1 MESDTWALLQ
11 ALMSLRKTTPPEY
24 PHPRDLLAVNPYT
37 PPATLAQSIMH
48 ASPLLSALVVVREWL
63 HDSAPFSPAP
73 GATNGYWRF
82 TRNAVL
88 QGKRTGRMGVGL
100 VDELDPDAT
109 SRDAEDG
116 TGLTPDDAAYEKT
129 VLQALYAHVRAGQLD
144 EAVDLCRKSQQ
155 PWRAASIRGA
165 LLFQWHAIANEP
177 KDENA
182 MEDEDA
188 DDSQQWRGNVRRRLW
203 KSTCEGIALNQALPP
218 PERALYAALAPST
231 ATAIVLKAHCRTWE
245 DHLWALVSVACEER
259 LSAGLSKIERECF
272 WEGGLGAL
280 EHGATAIADG
290 QAPDAGDE
298 ESWEEDVL
306 DTLGALS
313 NVQVSEGAPADH
325 PYHVSQLHII
335 LDRTDEL
342 LESFANGLQEG
353 LYLSAP
359 EYPAMTRFF
368 AHLCLFLQM
377 IDMPVSPYATQII
390 LEAYLQVLE
399 NAGQRDL
406 IAMYAGA
413 LGDNAVERYALFLT
427 SLELSGDAH
436 ERRLALTR
444 AKDHGLDVERVA
456 VVTAERTIEKA
467 FTILPPAKGPLPSII
482 GLEPA
487 PTDAEWL
494 LLRSIEWTTFFESTY
509 DTALEQAN
517 VILRYFLGRGR
528 IQLAK
533 NLLEMLPPELG
544 TLQDPEDQATEYMH
558 YRQFFG
564 VWEAFARVVEC
575 QALEQPQM
583 NKETRAAWLNDYKGL
598 IDQAREDTIK
608 LLTTDWLMSE
618 VEVNNGDRRRR
629 DLARIRQIYIPELII
644 RLHSI
649 MVNSRSRIPENI
661 KNALSLVNIVA
672 DSRYRLYD
680 DFSSQD
686 GRRLGDYLGAVRQA
700 VLAGLEGGGSDPFRV
715 LSV

>member
-24 PHPRDLLAVNPYT
+24 PHPGDLLAINPYT
-37 PPATLAQSIMH
+37 PPATLANSIMH
-48 ASPLLSALVVVREWL
+48 GSPLLSALVVVREWL
-63 HDSAPFSPAP
+63 HDSAPFPAAP

-100 VDELDPDAT
+100 VGELDPDAA
-109 SRDAEDG
+109 SREAKDG
-116 TGLTPDDAAYEKT
+116 KGLTPDDAAYEKT

-144 EAVDLCRKSQQ
+144 EAVDLCRRSQQ

-177 KDENA
+177 RDENA

-188 DDSQQWRGNVRRRLW
+188 DDSQQWRGNVRRRMW
-203 KSTCEGIALNQALPP
+203 KNTCERVALNQDLPSA
-218 PERALYAALAPST
+218 ERALYAALAPSAVT
-231 ATAIVLKAHCRTWE
+231 SIVLKAHCRTWE

-259 LSAGLSKIERECF
+259 LSAGLAKIERECF

-280 EHGATAIADG
+280 EDGATTTSDG
-290 QAPDAGDE
+290 QVPDLGDE

-306 DTLGALS
+306 QTLGALAD
-313 NVQVSEGAPADH
+313 VQVADGAPADH
-325 PYHVSQLHII
+325 PYHISQLHII

-377 IDMPVSPYATQII
+377 IDMPVSPYAIQII

-427 SLELSGDAH
+427 SLELSGDAN

-467 FTILPPAKGPLPSII
+467 FTILPPAKGPLPSIV

-487 PTDAEWL
+487 PTDPEWL

-528 IQLAK
+528 LQLAK

-564 VWEAFARVVEC
+564 VWETFARVVEC

-583 NKETRAAWLNDYKGL
+583 NKETRVAWLNDYKGL
-598 IDQAREDTIK
+598 IEQAREDTIK
-608 LLTTDWLMSE
+608 LLTTDWLTSE
-618 VEVNNGDRRRR
+618 LEVKNSDRRRR
-629 DLARIRQIYIPELII
+629 DLVRIRQIYIPELII

-649 MVNSRSRIPENI
+649 LVNSRSRIHENI
-661 KNALSLVNIVA
+661 KHALSLVNIVA

-715 LSV
+715 LSL